1 MKGLHYYYNDY
12 GIYLMI
18 KRSSMNLEKDL
29 SNLLKS
35 HEIRKC
41 TYSRKQFN
49 ELLKQE
55 RLRSD
60 RSNHIFTLLL
70 FNIGIQKKNTPLI
83 RNLSEI
89 LASRVRFSDD
99 VGFFDDQKI
108 AVLLPDTSTQ
118 GARMLADK
126 LSKEIGIYVPSLQY
140 EMYTYPPC
148 TYYWDEVKVDSLLFP
163 EEIHVKVSD
172 GYSMPFWKRAM
183 DIFVSFTG
191 LFLLAPLFILIAIV
205 IKIVSTGP
213 VFFSQKRVGHRGKI
227 FNVFKFRTM
236 KVNSSAHIHHHYLK
250 GIINGDSNGD
260 KPMEKL
266 DMDND
271 PRIIPFG
278 KFIRVSSLD
287 ELPQLINVLRG
298 EMSLVGPRPCIPYET
313 DEYLLWHSRR
323 FDITPGISGLWQVSG
338 KNKLTFKEM
347 IRLDIKYAAQRSF
360 CLDIQILLKTLFVVL
375 SPIWECL
382 KKNRKIRSFEQEK
395 FKSGVSEIV
404 NSQ

>member
-1 MKGLHYYYNDY
+1 
-12 GIYLMI
+12 MI

-41 TYSRKQFN
+41 TYSRKHFN

-60 RSNHIFTLLL
+60 RSNHTFTLLL

-148 TYYWDEVKVDSLLFP
+148 TYYWDKVQVVSLLSP

-205 IKIVSTGP
+205 IKIVSPGP

-250 GIINGDSNGD
+250 GLINEDSEGD

-266 DMDND
+266 DMDDD

-347 IRLDIKYAAQRSF
+347 IRLDIKYAAKRSF

-375 SPIWECL
+375 SPIRECL
-382 KKNRKIRSFEQEK
+382 KKNRKRRLFEQK
-395 FKSGVSEIV
+395 KLKCGVTEIV

>member
-1 MKGLHYYYNDY
+1 
-12 GIYLMI
+12 
-18 KRSSMNLEKDL
+18 MNLEKDL

-41 TYSRKQFN
+41 TYSCKQFN

-99 VGFFDDQKI
+99 VGFFDDHKI

-148 TYYWDEVKVDSLLFP
+148 TYYWDEVQVDSLLSP

-205 IKIVSTGP
+205 IKIVAPGT

-250 GIINGDSNGD
+250 GLINGDSNGD

-338 KNKLTFKEM
+338 KNELTFKEM

-375 SPIWECL
+375 SPIRECL
-382 KKNRKIRSFEQEK
+382 IKNRKKDYLKKKVENRCNRNCQFSMKSSGNKSFM
-395 FKSGVSEIV
+395 
-404 NSQ
+404 